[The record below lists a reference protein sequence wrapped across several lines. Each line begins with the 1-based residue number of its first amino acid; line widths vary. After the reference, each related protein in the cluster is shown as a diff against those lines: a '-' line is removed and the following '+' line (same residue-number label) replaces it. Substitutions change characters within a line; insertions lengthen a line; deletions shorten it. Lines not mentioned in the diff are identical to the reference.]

1 MASSAVFNVYINFN
15 AVFPWN
21 NILFMSLMTDATVHK
36 KAIALSF
43 YKSEYKMH
51 SKNAIR
57 SDGNYEFQTD
67 ALFNTKGS
75 RTQKNKAR
83 LHLYFLM

>member
-43 YKSEYKMH
+43 Y
-51 SKNAIR
+51 
-57 SDGNYEFQTD
+57 
-67 ALFNTKGS
+67 
-75 RTQKNKAR
+75 
-83 LHLYFLM
+83 